1 MVLEAA
7 GERLLRS
14 AHDVAEGGLAVA
26 LAESCFGGPR
36 LGVRVT
42 LERGMRTDAL
52 LFGESQSRMLV
63 SVRRRHLGRLREL
76 CRREEVPLAVLG
88 EVRGTHLVIADLLDL
103 PVETARE
110 RWRRVLERRL
120 G

>member
-1 MVLEAA
+1 
-7 GERLLRS
+7 
-14 AHDVAEGGLAVA
+14 
-26 LAESCFGGPR
+26 
-36 LGVRVT
+36 
-42 LERGMRTDAL
+42 
-52 LFGESQSRMLV
+52 
-63 SVRRRHLGRLREL
+63 
-76 CRREEVPLAVLG
+76 VPLAVLG